1 MRKISILIV
10 PVVLLCLLFSA
21 CGAAAPEESTSA
33 TTEPL
38 MSETTAVT
46 TAEPETSASTTE
58 SETEAVTGTT
68 PEQTAATS
76 GETEQPTEDR
86 TPLEIH
92 METVANAET
101 VRIKFSPLMVVVDPD
116 YVEYEGSIYGLA
128 EDFGT
133 YCTIRDEAII
143 DEIREHHSTS
153 VVMESKSWYRTMP
166 TVLLTFCDPEGNSCT
181 YYFLQDYDMH
191 EGRTDVGIF
200 YYTVINGERV
210 VYCMDES
217 AVAYFEELFAVFTLK
232 NIPTWED

>member
-33 TTEPL
+33 TPEPL

-101 VRIKFSPLMVVVDPD
+101 VRIKFSPLMVGVDPD